1 MIVTA
6 IRFNHNQ
13 HMSNASQAS
22 QLNSKLEKTLIMIRF
37 GFESQIYD

>member
-1 MIVTA
+1 MIITA
-6 IRFNHNQ
+6 ICFNDNQ

-22 QLNSKLEKTLIMIRF
+22 QLKSKLEETLIMIRF